1 MAEGVQPVCM
11 DGNMDSG
18 LVSRLEVVE
27 TGRRRWWSDAEKLR
41 IVAESMAGSRL
52 VSATARRHG
61 ISRWQLNTWR
71 RQVREGRLVG
81 DEPMDGALAFA
92 PVTLAPDAESAAPGP
107 PAMQDRVTPPELER
121 IEIVLTNGRQLHVGA
136 GIDAGSLARLVA
148 VLERA

>member
-1 MAEGVQPVCM
+1 M
-11 DGNMDSG
+11 DGNVDSG

-27 TGRRRWWSDAEKLR
+27 TGRRRRWSDAEKLR
-41 IVAESMAGSRL
+41 IVAESMAGPRL

-81 DEPMDGALAFA
+81 DEAMDGVPAFA
-92 PVTLAPDAESAAPGP
+92 AVTLAPDAQTAVSAP
-107 PAMQDRVTPPELER
+107 PAMQDRAPPPDPER
-121 IEIVLTNGRQLHVGA
+121 IEIVLTNGRRLLVGA
-136 GIDAGSLARLVA
+136 GIDARSLARLVA

>member
-1 MAEGVQPVCM
+1 
-11 DGNMDSG
+11 MDSG

-27 TGRRRWWSDAEKLR
+27 TGRRRRWSDAEKLR

-81 DEPMDGALAFA
+81 DETVDGAPAFA
-92 PVTLAPDAESAAPGP
+92 AVTLAPDVETAAPAA
-107 PAMQDRVTPPELER
+107 PATPDRLPVRDAER
-121 IEIVLTNGRQLHVGA
+121 IEIVLTNGRRLLVGT

>member
-1 MAEGVQPVCM
+1 M
-11 DGNMDSG
+11 DGNIDSG

-27 TGRRRWWSDAEKLR
+27 TGRRRRWSDAEKLR

-81 DEPMDGALAFA
+81 DETVDGAPAFA
-92 PVTLAPDAESAAPGP
+92 AVTLAPDVETAAPAA
-107 PAMQDRVTPPELER
+107 PATPDRLPAPDPGR
-121 IEIVLTNGRQLHVGA
+121 IEIVLTNGRRLLVGA

>member
-1 MAEGVQPVCM
+1 
-11 DGNMDSG
+11 MDSG

-27 TGRRRWWSDAEKLR
+27 IGRRRRWADAEKLR

-71 RQVREGRLVG
+71 RQVREGRLIG
-81 DEPMDGALAFA
+81 DGSMDETPAFA
-92 PVTLAPDAESAAPGP
+92 AVTLAAAAETTAPAP
-107 PAMQDRVTPPELER
+107 PAMPDRGPSPEPER
-121 IEIVLTNGRQLHVGA
+121 IEIVLTNGRRLLVGSD
-136 GIDAGSLARLVA
+136 IDLGSLARLVA

>member
-1 MAEGVQPVCM
+1 M
-11 DGNMDSG
+11 DGNVDSG

-27 TGRRRWWSDAEKLR
+27 TGRRRRWSDAEKLR
-41 IVAESMAGSRL
+41 IVAESMAGPRL

-81 DEPMDGALAFA
+81 EEVMDCAPAFA
-92 PVTLAPDAESAAPGP
+92 AVTLAPDMETAAPAA
-107 PAMQDRVTPPELER
+107 PAMPDRALPPHPER
-121 IEIVLTNGRQLHVGA
+121 IEIVLTNGRRLLVGA